1 MDTTAKTNSFKA
13 KLKTFFSGLVPLFIL
28 AHFMH
33 HIPGFLIQPLS
44 PYIRDTF
51 HLDYSQIAW
60 LASAYTFAYGISN
73 LPAGWLGG
81 RFPPRLIITVGMV
94 GVAVAG
100 LIAGLAPNYLILVIA
115 MLLMGILGGGYH
127 PLASPIISDA
137 TSPEKRGQV
146 LGLHQIGGT
155 MANILVPLFAA
166 ALVGFFTW
174 RGLYIL
180 VAVPTIIYGI
190 YLYLLLKRQN
200 LGNVPPKTQKDET
213 TPIPVNKKVNLRRF
227 IAFVTMGV
235 AIDVFISTAM
245 NFVPLLV
252 VDKFHGAEWL
262 GAALLPLGHIAGL
275 GAGPLGGHL
284 SDRIGKI
291 PVMLTVGL
299 ISGPILYL
307 LGLGTHWWLL
317 PLVLLAMGIC
327 VYVAM
332 PVTESYVI
340 SNVSPQNRSTV
351 LGIYYFA
358 SRGGPAILLPIIGDL
373 IDKLSFS
380 TAFTAL
386 GIGLFA
392 ITLICTGLLWGTKD

>member
-1 MDTTAKTNSFKA
+1 MNTTKKA
-13 KLKTFFSGLVPLFIL
+13 VSLKGRLIAFFSGLVPLFIL

-44 PYIRDTF
+44 PYIRDAF

-60 LASAYTFAYGISN
+60 LSSAYTFAYGISN

-81 RFPPRLIITVGMV
+81 RISPRFIIAVGII
-94 GVAVAG
+94 GVAVSG
-100 LIAGLAPNYLILVIA
+100 LLAGLAPNYLILIIA

-137 TSPEKRGQV
+137 TPPEKRGQV

-174 RGLYIL
+174 RGLYVL
-180 VAVPTIIYGI
+180 VAILIIIYGI
-190 YLYLLLKRQN
+190 YLYSLLKRRH
-200 LGNVPPKTQKDET
+200 LGNVPLKIPKEDIAV
-213 TPIPVNKKVNLRRF
+213 IPVNKKINLRRL
-227 IAFVTMGV
+227 IAFVTIGV
-235 AIDVFISTAM
+235 AVDVFISTALA
-245 NFVPLLV
+245 FVPLLV

-262 GAALLPLGHIAGL
+262 GAALLPLGHVAGL
-275 GAGPLGGHL
+275 VAGPLGGHI
-284 SDRIGKI
+284 SDRIGKV
-291 PVMLTVGL
+291 PVMLTVAL
-299 ISGPILYL
+299 AAGPIVYL

-332 PVTESYVI
+332 PVTEAYVI
-340 SNVSPQNRSTV
+340 SNISTRNRSTV

-373 IDKLSFS
+373 IDKFTFS

-386 GIGLFA
+386 GVSLFV
-392 ITLICTGLLWGTKD
+392 ITLICSALLWGTKE